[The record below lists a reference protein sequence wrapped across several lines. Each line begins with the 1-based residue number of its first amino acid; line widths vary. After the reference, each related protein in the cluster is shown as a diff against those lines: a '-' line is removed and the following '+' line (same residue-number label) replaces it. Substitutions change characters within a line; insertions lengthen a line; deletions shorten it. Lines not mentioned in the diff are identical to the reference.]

1 MTRMHMSAI
10 TVLALAAGAV
20 ASAQEAGKGAV
31 QDAKAA
37 EVVKKLEQE
46 WMDAYVKRDA
56 AVITGKSIFK
66 GKVKDQDV
74 SGEYRFA
81 DVLVKRVIAGRRS
94 PARSHASLSRKH
106 AAQRSGRI
114 LFGHLVTFRLFE
126 HPSRKR
132 TGQDWHRLHRHQP
145 RPRAFRRWPQGRTPP
160 PSPRDRLILQTGGA
174 PRWSGRL
181 D

>member
-46 WMDAYVKRDA
+46 WVDAYVKRDA

-81 DVLVKRVIAGRRS
+81 DVLVKRGDCWQAIAG
-94 PARSHASLSRKH
+94 
-106 AAQRSGRI
+106 QVTRI
-114 LFGHLVTFRLFE
+114 AK
-126 HPSRKR
+126 P
-132 TGQDWHRLHRHQP
+132 
-145 RPRAFRRWPQGRTPP
+145 
-160 PSPRDRLILQTGGA
+160 
-174 PRWSGRL
+174 
-181 D
+181 